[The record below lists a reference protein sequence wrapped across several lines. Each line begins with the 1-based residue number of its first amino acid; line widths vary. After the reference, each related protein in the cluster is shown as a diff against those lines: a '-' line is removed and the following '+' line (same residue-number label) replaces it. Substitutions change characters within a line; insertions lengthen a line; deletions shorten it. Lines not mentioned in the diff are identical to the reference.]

1 MREDSGEDT
10 GPTQPAPA
18 SREVKTTGESFPLLS
33 TFWNPLLVF
42 IFHCSSY
49 EAEIY
54 FHQDLWTFNWVL
66 HLFQRDF
73 YSRKF
78 LKLFLKTEQAHIRFP
93 TATGPKC
100 VTACICEQNI
110 GYQGSVIQASRD
122 CLIVDCYSPAPLW
135 VQNTSNAKVLWAD
148 QTKILFVWHVN
159 LLGYVFAAKNSFEFE
174 LQ

>member
-78 LKLFLKTEQAHIRFP
+78 LKLFLKTEQAHVCFP

-100 VTACICEQNI
+100 VTAMYFWADNMLSRISYSSKPGLSDSRLLLSCSSMSTKYKQC
-110 GYQGSVIQASRD
+110 QGLVSWSD
-122 CLIVDCYSPAPLW
+122 
-135 VQNTSNAKVLWAD
+135 QNTFRLTRKLVGLRLRS
-148 QTKILFVWHVN
+148 
-159 LLGYVFAAKNSFEFE
+159 
-174 LQ
+174 